1 MQKISTHSENG
12 KFIQEKI
19 KRECLFTFSSY
30 VLDVG
35 FVNVFQSNFDS
46 IRNMQIRCNCQ
57 RQTPIRFCEWESD
70 RMGGKVRWRLW
81 TTNLKATHKTLV
93 NLSFV
98 TRRCLIIMGR
108 FMLSTDAVA
117 GDSRSFSMELL
128 FRMSQQID
136 ALSLFSCGR
145 GSESRTRISFI
156 TRVWFEL
163 QESSVEQKTFK
174 RTKALSVFVGILQ
187 YFHCLLVFQWTRQLA
202 WQDIFKRN
210 FQIYSEPAM
219 LTIQFAGKSTRK
231 FQFSIPFRCFEKKTF
246 VLNFIRSG
254 HWRS

>member
-19 KRECLFTFSSY
+19 KRKCFFTFSSY

-57 RQTPIRFCEWESD
+57 RQTPIRFCEWEKD
-70 RMGGKVRWRLW
+70 GGNIRWRLW

-98 TRRCLIIMGR
+98 TRRVLIFMGR

-117 GDSRSFSMELL
+117 GDSRSFSMKLL
-128 FRMSQQID
+128 FTISQQID
-136 ALSLFSCGR
+136 ALSLFTVVGVWNQEREFLSLL
-145 GSESRTRISFI
+145 GSGLNCRKVPSNKRTLS
-156 TRVWFEL
+156 
-163 QESSVEQKTFK
+163 EQKLGVSLWEFF
-174 RTKALSVFVGILQ
+174 R
-187 YFHCLLVFQWTRQLA
+187 YFHC
-202 WQDIFKRN
+202 
-210 FQIYSEPAM
+210 
-219 LTIQFAGKSTRK
+219 
-231 FQFSIPFRCFEKKTF
+231 
-246 VLNFIRSG
+246 
-254 HWRS
+254 